1 MASVSQPL
9 VQVVNVDPDGSNW
22 GVGRGIG
29 TTTPVPSGGSGDCIC
44 DRSGA
49 TPGDTGVDGGGGTV
63 MLGCWA
69 SALPDSKANPS
80 AAIADNLIMSIRRFP
95 IGDFGAAFPFS
106 IPVRKWGGSSS
117 TLRCPGGPDV
127 RATGVKS
134 TNREHPAVK
143 REEEEDSGKERW
155 R

>member
-1 MASVSQPL
+1 LQEPVAGTDRGFAAAEVAGTQEFWQFMASVSQPL

-63 MLGCWA
+63 ICCCWA
-69 SALPDSKANPS
+69 SALPGSKANPS
-80 AAIADNLIMSIRRFP
+80 AAIADNLIISIRRFP
-95 IGDFGAAFPFS
+95 VGDFGAAFPFPDTS
-106 IPVRKWGGSSS
+106 QKMGRK
-117 TLRCPGGPDV
+117 
-127 RATGVKS
+127 
-134 TNREHPAVK
+134 
-143 REEEEDSGKERW
+143 
-155 R
+155 

>member
-49 TPGDTGVDGGGGTV
+49 TPGVRLVDGGGGTV

-69 SALPDSKANPS
+69 SELPDSKANPS
-80 AAIADNLIMSIRRFP
+80 AAIADNLIISIRRFP
-95 IGDFGAAFPFS
+95 VGDFGAAFPFPDTS
-106 IPVRKWGGSSS
+106 QKMGRK
-117 TLRCPGGPDV
+117 
-127 RATGVKS
+127 
-134 TNREHPAVK
+134 
-143 REEEEDSGKERW
+143 
-155 R
+155 